1 MSQNFAKD
9 ISIYHTNMVLAISL
23 TIIKLSLS
31 PLLSLNYID
40 HVLITQDETIIDM
53 TVTTMIIKPNYIKII
68 MLTLDSPMLTN

>member
-68 MLTLDSPMLTN
+68 MLTLDSPMLAN